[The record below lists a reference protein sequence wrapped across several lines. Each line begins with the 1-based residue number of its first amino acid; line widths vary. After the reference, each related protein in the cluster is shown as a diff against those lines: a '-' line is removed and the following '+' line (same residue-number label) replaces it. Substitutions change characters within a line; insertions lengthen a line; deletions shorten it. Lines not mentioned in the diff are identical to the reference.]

1 MAKPPPIETAKARDL
16 LAETIEILPAE
27 NRTLINPLVYTN
39 AGKLNDAAFRRWLLW
54 ANVARDVTLLP
65 ALFGRYPAPAYLD
78 GAGPFTVHTS
88 GRLVEE
94 QAGIGLCDTNVVWR
108 SMAPRMAKALDVD
121 RPCLLACRHGEW
133 TWGHWLIDMLPKIV
147 LAEWF
152 SPKRFTYVVPAG
164 ITDPGSGHFYVANV
178 LESLAAYG
186 IGPERLLRV
195 RNDAVYRFSNL
206 FDIADATTDGVHS
219 SLHPGVITAMQAVKT
234 VPERPRVPLTAVL
247 RSTAEHR
254 PVVNGAAIA
263 AVLHSQNAAVMDPGA
278 TPFATQI
285 RAFRDSDIIV
295 GDLGSNL
302 AASIYARPGSG
313 LVTLAPTGWE
323 DTYFAGIFQR
333 LGAFHADI
341 RGASMPAPGQALGHA
356 PYAVNPADLIEGLQ
370 AVRAALAAPPG
381 APIVAGRV
389 VARAPGEIVW
399 QIRFGKHGDAA
410 PYQRGLF
417 SPPEELHTWS
427 MGPSCRIVVPDA
439 RPPRGDLW
447 LEVKGVGFVGRPHL
461 VSRALGVA
469 VNGKLLANFDIE
481 ELTHVHVKVPAAVL
495 AGHNGL
501 DLEFRTPVCPSPL
514 SIGVSGDTRPL
525 GFMFE
530 RLALRKA

>member
-1 MAKPPPIETAKARDL
+1 MAKPPKIETAKARDL

-27 NRTLINPLVYTN
+27 SRSLINPLVYTN

-54 ANVARDVTLLP
+54 ANVARDHTQRAV
-65 ALFGRYPAPAYLD
+65 LFGRYEAPAYLD
-78 GAGPFTVHTS
+78 GAGPFTVHT
-88 GRLVEE
+88 GGKLVEE
-94 QAGIGLCDTNVVWR
+94 QAATDSCDTQVVWQ
-108 SMAPRMAKALDVD
+108 SLAPRMQAATEVD

-152 SPKRFTYVVPAG
+152 SPKRFTYAVPAN
-164 ITDPGSGHFYVANV
+164 ITEPGTGHYYNTAV
-178 LESLAAYG
+178 LDSLAAYG
-186 IGPERLLRV
+186 IGPDRLLRV
-195 RNDAVYRFSNL
+195 RGDQVYRFSNL
-206 FDIADATTDGVHS
+206 FDIADTTAGG
-219 SLHPGVITAMQAVKT
+219 LHQGVITAMQAVKT
-234 VPERPRVPLTAVL
+234 VPEGPRAPLTAVL
-247 RSTAEHR
+247 RTTAAHR
-254 PVVNGAAIA
+254 PVVNSAAIA
-263 AVLHSQNAAVMDPGA
+263 AVLHSQSAAVMDPGA
-278 TPFATQI
+278 TPFAQQI

-302 AASIYARPGSG
+302 AASIYARPGTG
-313 LVTLAPTGWE
+313 IVTLAPTGWE
-323 DTYFAGIFQR
+323 DSYFASIFQR
-333 LGAFHADI
+333 IGACHADI
-341 RGASMPAPGQALGHA
+341 RGASMPAPGQSPSNA
-356 PYAVNPADLIEGLQ
+356 PHAVNPADLLEGLE
-370 AVRAALAAPPG
+370 AVRAAIPAPPD
-381 APIVAGRV
+381 APNVAGRI

-417 SPPEELHTWS
+417 SPPEENHTWS
-427 MGPSCRIVVPDA
+427 MGPSCRILVPDF

-447 LEVKGVGFVGRPHL
+447 LEIKGVGFVGRPHL

-469 VNGKLLANFDIE
+469 VNGKLLGNFDID
-481 ELTHVHVKVPAAVL
+481 ELTHVHVAVPAAAV
-495 AGHNGL
+495 AGRKEL